1 MSFSSKAK
9 EDLSKI
15 NNLNKKDQ
23 VKWEFFGYLV
33 SCNTVKDGA
42 KYKYS
47 TENEYN
53 INRFAKILKNCDIND
68 FKIEIKGK
76 VFSISFKLKD
86 NFEEIQIM
94 DNKTIL
100 MKMDLVKNAEELD
113 KAFIRG
119 IFLGSGYISNP
130 EKKYHLEFTLASE
143 QNVDYSKSILEKY
156 DIKAKQIVKDN
167 GYSLYIKDG
176 EEISKIL
183 AFIGANSTVLKFEEI
198 RVIRDTKNNVN
209 RLINCETA
217 NLSKTIKAGEKQIE
231 DIKLIK
237 SKRKFSELQ
246 ENLKEVANIRLEHP
260 DASLTELAQY
270 MNNTISKSGISHRL
284 AAISK
289 IADELRD

>member
-9 EDLSKI
+9 EDLSKM

-23 VKWEFFGYLV
+23 VKWELLGYLL
-33 SCNTVKDGA
+33 SCNTIKDGT
-42 KYKYS
+42 KFKFS

-53 INRFAKILKNCDIND
+53 INRFAKMLKNCDIND

-76 VFSISFKLKD
+76 VFSISFKLNA
-86 NFEEIQIM
+86 NFDEIYI
-94 DNKTIL
+94 DNKKVIL
-100 MKMDLVKNAEELD
+100 NGEMIPTSEELD
-113 KAFIRG
+113 KSFVRG

-130 EKKYHLEFTLASE
+130 EKKYHLEFSLSSKE
-143 QNVDYSKSILEKY
+143 NVSQVEKVLKRY
-156 DIKAKQIVKDN
+156 DITTKVIEKAN
-167 GYSLYIKDG
+167 AYSLYIKEG
-176 EEISKIL
+176 EEISRFL

-217 NLSKTIKAGEKQIE
+217 NFSKTIKAGAKQIE

-237 SKRKFSELQ
+237 SKRKFSELP
-246 ENLKEVANIRLEHP
+246 ENLKEVANARLEHP
-260 DASLTELAQY
+260 DASLSELVEY
-270 MNNTISKSGISHRL
+270 MNNTISKSGITHRL

-289 IADELRD
+289 IADELR